1 VLAALKALDLEGSMT
16 NGVIT
21 KGLFGRAMQV
31 QFLFI

>member
-1 VLAALKALDLEGSMT
+1 VLAALKELDLEGSMT

-31 QFLFI
+31 HLFFI